1 LIRIQTKKI
10 KKAKKEDL
18 NSVEA
23 KKKKKKR
30 QNKKL
35 RDLQKKYGDIS
46 ESKYQEAIIRYKL
59 NSYERI
65 EERFRDKNIIQLYLK
80 QNPDV
85 AAVVE
90 KNLSE
95 ADKNKEK
102 ETLEK
107 IADKLL
113 LDDDV
118 DTESISSDLS
128 E

>member
-1 LIRIQTKKI
+1 MNPDIREILERIENKIDGLILDVA
-10 KKAKKEDL
+10 KAKGIKPE
-18 NSVEA
+18 
-23 KKKKKKR
+23 
-30 QNKKL
+30 
-35 RDLQKKYGDIS
+35 
-46 ESKYQEAIIRYKL
+46 EAIIRYKL

-80 QNPDV
+80 QNPDI